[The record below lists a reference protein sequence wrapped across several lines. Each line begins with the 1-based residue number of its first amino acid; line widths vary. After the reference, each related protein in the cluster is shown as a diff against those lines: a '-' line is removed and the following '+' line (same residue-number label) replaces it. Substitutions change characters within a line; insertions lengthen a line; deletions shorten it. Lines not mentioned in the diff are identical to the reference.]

1 MVLQFQQST
10 TIYGSQLDH
19 FWRNAINS
27 QCLSG
32 TIEAYWSYHKPIYF
46 EYKLLDHVTNFT
58 LH

>member
-10 TIYGSQLDH
+10 TIYDSQLDCV
-19 FWRNAINS
+19 WRNAINS

-46 EYKLLDHVTNFT
+46 EYKLPDHVNNFT